1 MSIRNYKKE
10 LAREKETYKNFLFR
24 AKIKDGE
31 ARKLEKQMNGRS
43 FAEWVREK
51 LNEER

>member
-24 AKIKDGE
+24 AKIKNGE
-31 ARKLEKQMNGRS
+31 ADMLEKEMNGRS

-51 LNEER
+51 LYKKE